1 MVGVRVVI
9 VSLWLGLDLGGTN
22 TKAAVVDDDTW
33 QLVETG
39 QVATDRSS
47 PARAVAA
54 LAQYGREWMHRFPG
68 VVQVGV
74 TVPGHFDSARDRA
87 TIVPN
92 IPGDW
97 TMQPFREPIERILG
111 RPVVVINDARAFGLA
126 ESRLGA
132 ARGFA
137 DVLGIVLG
145 TGVGG
150 ALILDGKL
158 RLGNIGIAG
167 EVGHQVLDP
176 NGPACGCGNHGCL
189 ESLVKASSIAAE
201 AGTPTVADAVAA
213 ARSGD
218 SRALS
223 AIQNAAVWLG
233 IGIANVVNVMSPQ
246 VIVVGGGIA
255 QADDVLFQPL
265 VDELRRRTPLVPE
278 GSFVVVKSM
287 LGTAAGAVGA
297 AVLASELPR
306 CEEKD
311 PVSMTQRDAT

>member
-1 MVGVRVVI
+1 MA
-9 VSLWLGLDLGGTN
+9 LWLGLDLGGTN
-22 TKAAVVDDDTW
+22 TKAALVDDDDW

-39 QVATDRSS
+39 QVPTNRSS
-47 PARAVAA
+47 PAGAVDA
-54 LAQYGREWMHRFPG
+54 LANYGREWIDRFPA

-92 IPGDW
+92 IPGNW
-97 TMQPFREPIERILG
+97 ALQPFRESIERIVG

-126 ESRLGA
+126 ENRLGA
-132 ARGFA
+132 ARGYA

-158 RLGNIGIAG
+158 HLGHLGIAG
-167 EVGHQVLDP
+167 EIGHQVLDP

-201 AGTPTVADAVAA
+201 AGTATVADAVAA

-218 SRALS
+218 PRALS
-223 AIQNAAVWLG
+223 AIRNAAVWLG
-233 IGIANVVNVMSPQ
+233 IGLANVVNVLSPQ
-246 VIVVGGGIA
+246 AIVVGGGIA
-255 QADDVLFQPL
+255 QADDLLFQPL
-265 VDELRRRTPLVPE
+265 MDELRRRTPLVPE
-278 GSFVVVKSM
+278 GSLVVVPSK
-287 LGTAAGAVGA
+287 LGTTAGAVGA
-297 AVLASELPR
+297 AVLASEL
-306 CEEKD
+306 CL
-311 PVSMTQRDAT
+311 